1 MIFWLIHKYGYVNK
15 VLSFYYIA
23 FMQLFPVSLINSIF
37 FMFYA
42 SEKPSRVTKDLSELR
57 EITELRK
64 NYGIAELRILKTE
77 IRNNYGYGKA
87 VILRIWQT
95 TILQTL
101 QTIADIENNCRHC
114 GQLWIV
120 DNCRQLQNFPQCCN
134 TVLQHFN
141 CSSHL

>member
-1 MIFWLIHKYGYVNK
+1 
-15 VLSFYYIA
+15 
-23 FMQLFPVSLINSIF
+23 
-37 FMFYA
+37 MFYA

-95 TILQTL
+95 TIVK
-101 QTIADIENNCRHC
+101 IA
-114 GQLWIV
+114 LW
-120 DNCRQLQNFPQCCN
+120 L
-134 TVLQHFN
+134 
-141 CSSHL
+141 SHATCEVAEF

>member
-1 MIFWLIHKYGYVNK
+1 
-15 VLSFYYIA
+15 
-23 FMQLFPVSLINSIF
+23 
-37 FMFYA
+37 MFYA

-95 TILQTL
+95 TIGHRTFR
-101 QTIADIENNCRHC
+101 ADQQGVVRA
-114 GQLWIV
+114 
-120 DNCRQLQNFPQCCN
+120 
-134 TVLQHFN
+134 
-141 CSSHL
+141 